1 MRSPIILF
9 DLGNVLVH
17 LDLVRG
23 LGHLRRLAGP
33 RAPADLQGAEVFFGA
48 PSLACNQGL
57 LSPEDFL
64 AALARQL
71 ELPFPD
77 AAKSVRA
84 AWCDIF
90 TPWPEMESLAADVLA
105 AGHRA
110 YLASNTDPIHF
121 AFLRERMPVLDRL
134 DACFLSY
141 EARLLKPDPEF
152 FRALLARYQLV
163 ASECLFLDDRPDN
176 VAAAASVGIRAEVHT
191 GDVSRARAFL
201 RDAGVEIE

>member
-1 MRSPIILF
+1 MHSPIILF

-17 LDLVRG
+17 LDLPRG
-23 LGHLRRLAGP
+23 LGYLRRLAGS
-33 RAPADLQGAEVFFGA
+33 RAPADLRGAEVFFGA
-48 PSLACNQGL
+48 PSLACNQGTL
-57 LSPEDFL
+57 APMDFL

-71 ELPFPD
+71 QLPFPG
-77 AAKSVRA
+77 AAEALRA

-90 TPWPEMESLAADVLA
+90 TPWPEMEALADEVLA

-121 AFLRERMPVLDRL
+121 AFLRERMPVLGRL

-152 FRALLARYQLV
+152 FRALLAQHQLA
-163 ASECLFLDDRPDN
+163 ASECVFLDDRPDN
-176 VAAAASVGIRAEVHT
+176 VAAAVSVGIRAEVHS

-201 RDAGVEIE
+201 REAGVGIE